1 MKPAQIAS
9 TVNDIAKNIL
19 GENAVLIAED
29 FSHIVDVGRSFENA
43 MALEPFYKQLH
54 DVIVRNIY
62 VDRPYDGSLPS
73 VLYEEWE
80 YGSLLGKIDAELL
93 DATTNEAWELVNGS
107 SVDPFVINIPKVS
120 QKFFNKAV
128 TFEIDVTKPEDQV
141 KGAFQSRQDME
152 RFFAMIESKVRN
164 SMNLRIEGLIF
175 ATIDNMI
182 AATYGSGTASPR
194 CIKLLTDYNTL
205 IAPQTPLTAQK
216 ALLDDGFLKYACNV
230 IMKMPKKLEKYRTL
244 YNADGKPRHTPAA
257 DLHVIMQVDFATA
270 VKTHLQSTTYHEDLV
285 ALPRY
290 EEVAAWQGVED
301 DDSIDSAMKVNCTAV
316 LPDGNGGETTSAVTV
331 NYVAGVMFDHAALG
345 VLKPERK
352 VKSIYNPKGE
362 YFNDFHKWTSRYFN
376 DMSENFVLFVIA

>member
-9 TVNDIAKNIL
+9 IVNDIATNIL
-19 GENAVLIAED
+19 GENATLIAED
-29 FSHIVDVGRSFENA
+29 FSNIVDVGRSFENA

-62 VDRPYDGSLPS
+62 VDRPYDGALPS

-93 DATTNEAWELVNGS
+93 DATTNEAYELVNGS
-107 SVDPFVINIPKVS
+107 SVDPFVINIPNVS
-120 QKFFNKAV
+120 QKFFNKGV

-182 AATYGSGTASPR
+182 AGTYGTGTASPR
-194 CIKLLTDYNTL
+194 CIKLLSDYNTL
-205 IAPQTPLTAQK
+205 TSQSLTAPK

-244 YNADGKPRHTPAA
+244 YNAGGKPRHTPAA

-285 ALPRY
+285 SLPRY

-301 DDSIDSAMKVNCTAV
+301 DDSIESAMKVDCTAV
-316 LPDGNGGETTSAVTV
+316 LPDGSGNETTASISVG
-331 NYVAGVMFDHAALG
+331 YVAGVMFDHTALG

-352 VKSIYNPKGE
+352 VRSIYNPKGE

-376 DMSENFVLFVIA
+376 DFDENFVIFLIA